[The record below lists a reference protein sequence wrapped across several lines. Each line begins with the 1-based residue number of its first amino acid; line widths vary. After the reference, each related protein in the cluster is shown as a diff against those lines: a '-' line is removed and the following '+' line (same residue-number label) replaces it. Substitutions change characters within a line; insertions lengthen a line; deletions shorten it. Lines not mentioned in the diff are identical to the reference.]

1 MILFSTD
8 LETTGLDRL
17 TDRPIEVG
25 GILYSTGQRRVLE
38 SSGYLVKSDG
48 VPVSPKITS
57 LTGITQVA
65 LDKYGYEPKDALE
78 SWLDLANQADAIVG
92 QNIKRFDKPF
102 FENWCKRH
110 GLVAPNKLYI
120 DTRTDLPG
128 VEGKHL
134 GYMAADAGFLNL
146 FPHSALSDCQT
157 VLKLIEMHDI
167 NKVVERAQS
176 PEVVMIAHQKFENNA
191 DAKALKFG
199 WNGDYKIWYRITKQ
213 LDVDM
218 IVKAA
223 ENPNI
228 AIDNG
233 ERVPQPFN
241 ISFAGPE
248 ISIEKLMY
256 S

>member
-1 MILFSTD
+1 M
-8 LETTGLDRL
+8 
-17 TDRPIEVG
+17 DRPIEVG
-25 GILYSTGQRRVLE
+25 GILFSTGQRRVLE

-48 VPVSPKITS
+48 VPVSAKITE
-57 LTGITQVA
+57 LTGISQA
-65 LDKYGYEPKDALE
+65 AIDRYGYEPKDALE

-110 GLVAPNKLYI
+110 NLVMPNKLWI
-120 DTRTDLPG
+120 DTRFDLPNT
-128 VEGKHL
+128 EGRTL
-134 GYMAADAGFLNL
+134 SLMAAEAKDPVTGRHCGFVNTN
-146 FPHSALSDCQT
+146 PHNALSDCET

-176 PEVVMIAHQKFENNA
+176 PEVVLVGHQKFENNA

-199 WNGDYKIWYRITKQ
+199 WNSDYRIWFRITKQ
-213 LDVDM
+213 MDVDE

-223 ENPNI
+223 KF
-228 AIDNG
+228 D
-233 ERVPQPFN
+233 V
-241 ISFAGPE
+241 SFATPE
-248 ISIEKLMY
+248 ISIDKLMY